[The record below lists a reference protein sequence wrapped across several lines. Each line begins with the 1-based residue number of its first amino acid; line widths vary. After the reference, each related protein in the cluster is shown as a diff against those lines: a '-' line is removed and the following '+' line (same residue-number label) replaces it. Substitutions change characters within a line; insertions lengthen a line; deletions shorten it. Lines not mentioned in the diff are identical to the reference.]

1 MDWLQLLSMSGMILH
16 IFVDGKTNVVDR
28 TRGSFVIWRLYIEF
42 EIRVKELL
50 RAKKLLFRAIGAC
63 PLVKGKLNS
72 RTFSLILNYDSIE
85 LYLLA
90 FGPLRSVFQ
99 VHELNALAETM
110 AERGI
115 RLRRGL
121 EDVIE
126 SVAEADGEE
135 DDESEDEIEHNARE
149 LRRLLPY

>member
-1 MDWLQLLSMSGMILH
+1 MIL
-16 IFVDGKTNVVDR
+16 
-28 TRGSFVIWRLYIEF
+28 YY
-42 EIRVKELL
+42 
-50 RAKKLLFRAIGAC
+50 
-63 PLVKGKLNS
+63 NS
-72 RTFSLILNYDSIE
+72 TE

-121 EDVIE
+121 EILLE
-126 SVAEADGEE
+126 SSVVEAGGQE
-135 DDESEDEIEHNARE
+135 DNESEDEIEHNARE
-149 LRRLLPY
+149 LRRLMPY

>member
-1 MDWLQLLSMSGMILH
+1 MIL
-16 IFVDGKTNVVDR
+16 K
-28 TRGSFVIWRLYIEF
+28 
-42 EIRVKELL
+42 
-50 RAKKLLFRAIGAC
+50 C
-63 PLVKGKLNS
+63 
-72 RTFSLILNYDSIE
+72 DSTG

-121 EDVIE
+121 ENVIE
-126 SVAEADGEE
+126 SGVEEADGQE
-135 DDESEDEIEHNARE
+135 DNESEDEIEHNARE
-149 LRRLLPY
+149 LRRLKPY

>member
-1 MDWLQLLSMSGMILH
+1 M
-16 IFVDGKTNVVDR
+16 
-28 TRGSFVIWRLYIEF
+28 
-42 EIRVKELL
+42 
-50 RAKKLLFRAIGAC
+50 
-63 PLVKGKLNS
+63 
-72 RTFSLILNYDSIE
+72 ILNYDSTE

-121 EDVIE
+121 ENVIE
-126 SVAEADGEE
+126 NGIVEADEQE
-135 DDESEDEIEHNARE
+135 DNESEDEIEHNARE

>member
-1 MDWLQLLSMSGMILH
+1 M
-16 IFVDGKTNVVDR
+16 DR
-28 TRGSFVIWRLYIEF
+28 TRGSFVIWRVYIEF
-42 EIRVKELL
+42 EIRAKELL
-50 RAKKLLFRAIGAC
+50 RAKKLLFRAIGEC
-63 PLVKGKLNS
+63 PLVKGKFNVC
-72 RTFSLILNYDSIE
+72 TFSMMLNHDSTE

-121 EDVIE
+121 EHLIE
-126 SVAEADGEE
+126 GGVVEAGGQE
-135 DDESEDEIEHNARE
+135 DSESDSEDEIEHNARE
-149 LRRLLPY
+149 LRRLMPY

>member
-1 MDWLQLLSMSGMILH
+1 M
-16 IFVDGKTNVVDR
+16 DR
-28 TRGSFVIWRLYIEF
+28 TRGSFVIWRIFIEF
-42 EIRVKELL
+42 EIRAKEFL
-50 RAKKLLFRAIGAC
+50 RAKKLLFRAIGEC
-63 PLVKGKLNS
+63 PLVKGKLNVY
-72 RTFSLILNYDSIE
+72 TFNMIISFDSSD

-121 EDVIE
+121 EILIE
-126 SVAEADGEE
+126 GGVSEAGGQE
-135 DDESEDEIEHNARE
+135 DNESEDEIEHNARE
-149 LRRLLPY
+149 LKRLLPY

>member
-1 MDWLQLLSMSGMILH
+1 MDWLQLSNMSGTILQV
-16 IFVDGKTNVVDR
+16 FVDGKANIVNR

-42 EIRVKELL
+42 EIRVKELQ
-50 RAKKLLFRAIGAC
+50 RAKKLVFRAIGEC
-63 PLVKGKLNS
+63 PLVKGKFDTCTFGMMLN
-72 RTFSLILNYDSIE
+72 FDSTE

-115 RLRRGL
+115 RLRQGL
-121 EDVIE
+121 DVIE
-126 SVAEADGEE
+126 SGVVEADEE
-135 DDESEDEIEHNARE
+135 DNESEDEIEHNARE
-149 LRRLLPY
+149 LRRLMPY

>member
-1 MDWLQLLSMSGMILH
+1 MILH
-16 IFVDGKTNVVDR
+16 VLINGKTNVVDR
-28 TRGSFVIWRLYIEF
+28 TRGSFVIWRIYIEF
-42 EIRVKELL
+42 EIRAKEFL
-50 RAKKLLFRAIGAC
+50 RAKKLLFRAIGEC
-63 PLVKGKLNS
+63 PLVKGKLNVC
-72 RTFSLILNYDSIE
+72 TFDVILNYDSTE

-121 EDVIE
+121 ENLIE
-126 SVAEADGEE
+126 SGVAEAGGPE
-135 DDESEDEIEHNARE
+135 DNESEDEIEHNARE
-149 LRRLLPY
+149 LRRLMPY

>member
-1 MDWLQLLSMSGMILH
+1 M
-16 IFVDGKTNVVDR
+16 
-28 TRGSFVIWRLYIEF
+28 
-42 EIRVKELL
+42 
-50 RAKKLLFRAIGAC
+50 
-63 PLVKGKLNS
+63 KGKLNS
-72 RTFSLILNYDSIE
+72 TPSLLLLNYPSTE

-121 EDVIE
+121 ENLIE
-126 SVAEADGEE
+126 SGVVEAGGQE
-135 DDESEDEIEHNARE
+135 DNESEDEIEHNARE
-149 LRRLLPY
+149 LRRLMPY

>member
-1 MDWLQLLSMSGMILH
+1 M
-16 IFVDGKTNVVDR
+16 
-28 TRGSFVIWRLYIEF
+28 
-42 EIRVKELL
+42 
-50 RAKKLLFRAIGAC
+50 
-63 PLVKGKLNS
+63 
-72 RTFSLILNYDSIE
+72 ILNYYSTE

-99 VHELNALAETM
+99 VHELNALADTM

-121 EDVIE
+121 ENLIE
-126 SVAEADGEE
+126 SGVAEAGGEE
-135 DDESEDEIEHNARE
+135 DNESEDEIEHNARE